1 LGIAVRIIP
10 IHYIITKGTL
20 GNSSKRHYCISS
32 QEEQLQ
38 TMVRKNPIHYIITK
52 GAVGNSGKNKPN
64 TLYHHKQFLAMVVVL
79 LGGGGVQNEW
89 WSSSVLLYKA
99 SKEGCRV

>member
-1 LGIAVRIIP
+1 
-10 IHYIITKGTL
+10 
-20 GNSSKRHYCISS
+20 
-32 QEEQLQ
+32 
-38 TMVRKNPIHYIITK
+38 MVRKNPIHYIITK